1 MRALAAGIALI
12 AIVAIGCGDSSGES
26 ADPAN
31 DPGAPAGDA
40 TVVQVRVGSA
50 FGGFGLESGDP
61 IANAQITVMGGD
73 PTGVALF
80 EGATDQDGR
89 LELPVEP
96 GQYFIRA
103 EAETTDPMCWWHG
116 ERRDVEL
123 SDNTAVLI
131 TIDAGLVC
139 S

>member
-1 MRALAAGIALI
+1 MRPLAAGIALI
-12 AIVAIGCGDSSGES
+12 GVVSIGCGDSSGES

-31 DPGAPAGDA
+31 DPGTPVGDVP
-40 TVVQVRVGSA
+40 VVHVRVGPA
-50 FGGFGLESGDP
+50 FEGFGLESGDP
-61 IANAQITVMGGD
+61 IANAQITVTGGS
-73 PTGVALF
+73 PASVALF
-80 EGATDQDGR
+80 EGVTDQDGR

-96 GQYFIRA
+96 GQYFISA

-123 SDNTAVLI
+123 SENTPVLI